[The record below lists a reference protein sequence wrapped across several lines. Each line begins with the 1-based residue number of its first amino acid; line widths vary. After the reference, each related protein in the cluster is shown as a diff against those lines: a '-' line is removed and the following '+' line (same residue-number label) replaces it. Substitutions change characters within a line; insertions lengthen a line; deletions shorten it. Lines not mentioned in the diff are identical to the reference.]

1 MNAEQVSFADFIE
14 NKLGVSYRL
23 AFPLLIV
30 RTTIHTDAL
39 IQVGAPHA
47 SEVIIRDLVAPDL
60 REKTAVSVSPSS
72 LNITR

>member
-1 MNAEQVSFADFIE
+1 MRIE
-14 NKLGVSYRL
+14 DVE
-23 AFPLLIV
+23 IV

-60 REKTAVSVSPSS
+60 REKTAVSVGPSS
-72 LNITR
+72 LKITR